1 MTPIDQRRPI
11 RHGRIQWVIRASAI
25 ILALHGRAVAAQVD
39 THAHSAK
46 PGDVPRL
53 GTVTF
58 PTSGNARAR
67 AAFVRGI
74 ALLHSFHY
82 EEAAKAFQ
90 AAERADSAFALPYWF
105 EAFTHSHLL
114 WGEEDVTAARQVLAR
129 LKPTPEARLAKAA
142 TPRERAYGAAFE
154 AFYADTTI
162 EVRTRAFADSMR
174 SLTTRYPDDLEA
186 AAFTSLALM
195 LAIDEDAFPSD
206 TMKVRATQMVER
218 AEHVFKA
225 NPNHP
230 GAAHYLIHVSDL
242 DPSFSTS
249 ALPAARAYAR
259 IAPDAS
265 HALHMPSHV
274 FLRLGLWDEVASSN
288 EQSWAASR
296 REMARDKLS
305 GAELDSHSLRFLAY
319 AYLEGGRWRAARA
332 LADSARRV
340 IGNADVYG
348 ASHVDTRYTIS
359 DLTFLNAAETGRWND
374 AVLPPIAQGPP
385 QNPRER
391 FFATSA
397 EYARVVIQ
405 AMRGDTA
412 ALAAGAAAFRSRA
425 NAAGPAARGL
435 EFMASEIEG
444 LVAQTRGDSARAIE
458 RLAHAGAVEDEIPL
472 VGPPTFLS
480 ARELLGAA
488 YVKAGR
494 PDSAAAQ
501 FERVLAHQPN
511 RSAALLG
518 LARARVA
525 MGDRDAAAK
534 SYSRLAENWR
544 RADADVPALGE
555 VRAGAAGKFNPTSE
569 AHVMIQH
576 PTPPPPKP

>member
-1 MTPIDQRRPI
+1 M
-11 RHGRIQWVIRASAI
+11 
-25 ILALHGRAVAAQVD
+25 
-39 THAHSAK
+39 
-46 PGDVPRL
+46 
-53 GTVTF
+53 
-58 PTSGNARAR
+58 
-67 AAFVRGI
+67 RG
-74 ALLHSFHY
+74 
-82 EEAAKAFQ
+82 
-90 AAERADSAFALPYWF
+90 
-105 EAFTHSHLL
+105 
-114 WGEEDVTAARQVLAR
+114 
-129 LKPTPEARLAKAA
+129 
-142 TPRERAYGAAFE
+142 
-154 AFYADTTI
+154 
-162 EVRTRAFADSMR
+162 
-174 SLTTRYPDDLEA
+174 LTTRYPDDLEA

-206 TMKVRATQMVER
+206 TMKVRAKQMVER

-319 AYLEGGRWRAARA
+319 AYLEGGRWSAARA

-359 DLTFLNAAETGRWND
+359 DLTFLDAAETGRWND
-374 AVLPPIAQGPP
+374 AVLPPVAQGPP

-425 NAAGPAARGL
+425 NAAGPR
-435 EFMASEIEG
+435 
-444 LVAQTRGDSARAIE
+444 
-458 RLAHAGAVEDEIPL
+458 
-472 VGPPTFLS
+472 
-480 ARELLGAA
+480 
-488 YVKAGR
+488 
-494 PDSAAAQ
+494 
-501 FERVLAHQPN
+501 
-511 RSAALLG
+511 RSVPESRTPRQRSRTVR
-518 LARARVA
+518 ARARAPAESV
-525 MGDRDAAAK
+525 RRPPR
-534 SYSRLAENWR
+534 SRACACRHGRARRGSQGIFATARKLEPCRRGRARAWR
-544 RADADVPALGE
+544 GARRRRGE
-555 VRAGAAGKFNPTSE
+555 VQPDATATE
-569 AHVMIQH
+569 ALTITVCRRS
-576 PTPPPPKP
+576 TRR